1 MSYAAASFS
10 NNLVNTMKPLKI
22 YYRDYEQTKPGKK
35 PLNIN
40 CPLIYSI
47 RQKVYHSPLHFGATS
62 LSKNRTKGKKKHFST
77 TMHHYNKQL
86 TRIVYYNFLHRT
98 IMNYSSSVLF
108 FFFFFFLTGSPLS
121 SLLAGS
127 ASTSSVS
134 SSAFLFSPLSFFF
147 FFFLLLPGSS

>member
-1 MSYAAASFS
+1 M
-10 NNLVNTMKPLKI
+10 NNTIIELGFHGIKQNTAVV
-22 YYRDYEQTKPGKK
+22 RGKK

-47 RQKVYHSPLHFGATS
+47 RQKVYHSPLHFGAAP
-62 LSKNRTKGKKKHFST
+62 LSKNRTKEKKHFSS
-77 TMHHYNKQL
+77 TMHHYNKRL
-86 TRIVYYNFLHRT
+86 PRTVYYNFLHST